1 MKKTSTQFLLTAMF
15 SVMMYIGSLQTLSAQ
30 SVVFDLG
37 PDTAYCGSSV
47 TLTAGSGNF
56 NTYLWST
63 GATTASISVTSSGTY
78 FVLVVDSATTNNYDT
93 VTITL
98 NPLPSLVVN
107 GNATICSGDS
117 TTLTASGADTYS
129 WVGGPNTAANT
140 LAPTVD
146 STFWVIGTITA
157 TGCFDSSAFLV
168 SVNASPMISQS
179 VTVCSGDSVVVGS
192 NTYTASGV
200 YMDTL
205 STVNGCDSI
214 ITTTLTV
221 DTGAVVTQILNLCT
235 GDSVMVG
242 SNVYDSTGVYTDT
255 LVSIFGCDSVVVTN
269 LTIAVAN
276 AFTQNVNGCGTGY
289 SLTVGNN
296 TYTTAG
302 TYTDTLMNMAGC
314 DSVVTTN
321 LTITIV
327 NVNTTVSGFGYII
340 TAANANPNTTYQWM
354 NCANGVPILG
364 ATFQA
369 YYATANGSFACI
381 VTENG
386 CPDTSLCTAV
396 SNVGIVD
403 PSTAGS
409 LSVYPNPTANTV
421 TITNS
426 IPTEIVIYNTLGEV
440 VLAQQIQTTSTVDLS
455 SFEAGVYF
463 IRTSEGEMIRL
474 VKE

>member
-1 MKKTSTQFLLTAMF
+1 MKKTSTQVLLTAIF
-15 SVMMYIGSLQTLSAQ
+15 SILVCLCSFQSLSAQ

-37 PDTAYCGSSV
+37 PDTAYCGSSI
-47 TLTAGSGNF
+47 TLTAGAGNY

-63 GATTASISVTSSGTY
+63 GDSTASITVTLSGTY
-78 FVLVVDSATTNNYDT
+78 SVLVVDSATTNNYDT

-117 TTLTASGADTYS
+117 TTLTASGADTYL
-129 WVGGPNTAANT
+129 WVGGPNTASST
-140 LAPTVD
+140 VLPTAD
-146 STFWVIGTITA
+146 SVFWVIGTITA
-157 TGCFDSSAFLV
+157 TGCFDSSAFTVLV
-168 SVNASPMISQS
+168 NESPMNSQS
-179 VTVCSGDSVVVGS
+179 VTVCSGDSVVVGA
-192 NTYTASGV
+192 NTYTASGI

-214 ITTTLTV
+214 IMTTLTV
-221 DTGAVVTQILNLCT
+221 DTGVVVTQTLNLCT

-242 SNVYDSTGVYTDT
+242 SNLYDSTGVYTDT
-255 LVSIFGCDSVVVTN
+255 LVSAFGCDSVVVTN
-269 LTIAVAN
+269 LTIVVAN
-276 AFTQNVNGCGTGY
+276 AFTQNINGCGTGY

-296 TYTTAG
+296 TYTAAG
-302 TYTDTLMNMAGC
+302 TYTDTLMNVAGC

-327 NVNTTVSGFGYII
+327 NVNTTVSGFGYIV
-340 TAANANPNTTYQWM
+340 TATNSNPNTTYQWM
-354 NCANGVPILG
+354 NCSNGVQILG
-364 ATFQA
+364 AVFQS

-396 SNVGIVD
+396 SNVGIAD

-421 TITNS
+421 TVTNS

-440 VLAQQIQTTSTVDLS
+440 VLAKQIQTTSTVDLS

-463 IRTSEGEMIRL
+463 ICTSEGEMIRL